1 MVDKHI
7 CIHGHFYQPPRE
19 NPWLEDVEL
28 QDSAY
33 PYHDWNEKITEECY
47 RQNAASRILGS
58 DRKIIDIVN
67 NYSKISFDFG
77 PTLLF
82 WMAKHAPE
90 VYERIIEAEKESR
103 KKFSGHSA
111 AIAQAYNHMI
121 MPLANKRDKYCQ
133 VAWGIYDFE
142 NRFGHK
148 PEGMW
153 LPETAV
159 DMETLEILADHNIK
173 FTILAPHQAKR
184 LRQIGEKKWANIER
198 DKVDTTRA
206 YLCQL
211 PSGKTINLFF
221 FNQPVAQDV
230 ADGRILQNGEVFART
245 LAWIVNE
252 NGERDGLANIATDGE
267 TYGHHHRHA
276 DMALAYCLHFIET
289 NNIARITVYGEYL
302 EKFPPQYEVQIYE
315 NSSWSCSHGIE
326 RWRSNCG
333 CNYGRYPSGKQQ
345 WRAPLREAMDWLRN
359 ELVGVY
365 ESRMARYVSGPWEVR
380 NRYISVIN
388 DRSTRN
394 VEKFLSES
402 AGKELS
408 YDEKVTVLKL
418 LEMQRNAML
427 MCTSCGWFFDDICG
441 IEAVQIMNYAS
452 RAMQLAKEIDGQD
465 FEPGFENIIEKAPPN
480 VKEFANGKEA
490 YQALVKPISIDLNR
504 VGAHLVVS
512 SVFEEYPEKADVYS
526 YSTTIEAYDRV
537 EAGIQTLATGRASIQ
552 SNIVLEKHVIDFAVL
567 HLGDHNLICAVN
579 ARSSDEIFYKMKE
592 NLTKAFSKGDT
603 TEVMRVMNVSFKGNN
618 YSLWHLF
625 KDQQRRILYKLLETT
640 WQEITASFRHIYE
653 HNYTI
658 MQIMRDMN
666 MPLPTALS
674 TPAEFIINQDLCQA
688 IQDEDIDLEQL
699 KKFAEQATRLS
710 LKLDE
715 TMLRFEASRRIND
728 MMRKLEELPEDVEML
743 DGIGTTLHILL
754 KLVNELNIQA
764 AQNSF
769 FSISKE
775 TYPKMNEQA
784 SLGNE
789 ASKKWV
795 ELFRKLAKYLN
806 VKVE

>member
-1 MVDKHI
+1 
-7 CIHGHFYQPPRE
+7 
-19 NPWLEDVEL
+19 
-28 QDSAY
+28 
-33 PYHDWNEKITEECY
+33 
-47 RQNAASRILGS
+47 
-58 DRKIIDIVN
+58 
-67 NYSKISFDFG
+67 
-77 PTLLF
+77 
-82 WMAKHAPE
+82 
-90 VYERIIEAEKESR
+90 
-103 KKFSGHSA
+103 
-111 AIAQAYNHMI
+111 
-121 MPLANKRDKYCQ
+121 
-133 VAWGIYDFE
+133 
-142 NRFGHK
+142 
-148 PEGMW
+148 
-153 LPETAV
+153 
-159 DMETLEILADHNIK
+159 
-173 FTILAPHQAKR
+173 
-184 LRQIGEKKWANIER
+184 
-198 DKVDTTRA
+198 
-206 YLCQL
+206 
-211 PSGKTINLFF
+211 
-221 FNQPVAQDV
+221 
-230 ADGRILQNGEVFART
+230 
-245 LAWIVNE
+245 
-252 NGERDGLANIATDGE
+252 
-267 TYGHHHRHA
+267 
-276 DMALAYCLHFIET
+276 
-289 NNIARITVYGEYL
+289 
-302 EKFPPQYEVQIYE
+302 
-315 NSSWSCSHGIE
+315 
-326 RWRSNCG
+326 
-333 CNYGRYPSGKQQ
+333 
-345 WRAPLREAMDWLRN
+345 
-359 ELVGVY
+359 
-365 ESRMARYVSGPWEVR
+365 
-380 NRYISVIN
+380 
-388 DRSTRN
+388 
-394 VEKFLSES
+394 
-402 AGKELS
+402 
-408 YDEKVTVLKL
+408 
-418 LEMQRNAML
+418 
-427 MCTSCGWFFDDICG
+427 
-441 IEAVQIMNYAS
+441 MNYAS